1 MLIGRRESTRKR
13 MKSAVSAARCRR
25 TPVLGLVL
33 AVLVLVATVDAQ
45 GLPNANAKDKHR
57 NKGYEA
63 TPPSYEQAVK
73 KPPPP
78 TYEPPPP
85 PYGAG
90 VGRDGDTYVQTKRES
105 MGEGNAKLVC
115 VRF

>member
-1 MLIGRRESTRKR
+1 
-13 MKSAVSAARCRR
+13 MKSADRSAARLQKRC
-25 TPVLGLVL
+25 TLIF

-45 GLPNANAKDKHR
+45 GLPNAKAKDKHR

-105 MGEGNAKLVC
+105 LGEGNAKLVC
-115 VRF
+115 DDHCVRF

>member
-1 MLIGRRESTRKR
+1 
-13 MKSAVSAARCRR
+13 MKSAARCRSAAR
-25 TPVLGLVL
+25 LQKRCTLIF

-45 GLPNANAKDKHR
+45 GLPNAKAKDKHR

-63 TPPSYEQAVK
+63 PPPSYEQAVK